1 MPLGFRLGFSWVPFG
16 FFLIRLGLL
25 LASRGFFLGPLE
37 PLFTFFSSSWTR
49 LGFLDFDFAWD
60 PHGLPSL
67 FLASLSVLL
76 DSFWIHL
83 GFFFWFF
90 FNSIGFFWI
99 PFRVPLDYF
108 EFLLGFFLGSSWFLL
123 YSYLGSSSISLES
136 FLVLDSFWKDS
147 FRPPL

>member
-1 MPLGFRLGFSWVPFG
+1 MPLGFLLGFSWVPFG

-37 PLFTFFSSSWTR
+37 PLCTFFSSSWTR

-83 GFFFWFF
+83 GFFW
-90 FNSIGFFWI
+90 
-99 PFRVPLDYF
+99 V
-108 EFLLGFFLGSSWFLL
+108 LLQIYWFLL
-123 YSYLGSSSISLES
+123 
-136 FLVLDSFWKDS
+136 DSFS
-147 FRPPL
+147 GPFGLF

>member
-1 MPLGFRLGFSWVPFG
+1 MDFFWVSLGSFYIPFGILLSSSWVPLGFLLGFSWVTFG

-37 PLFTFFSSSWTR
+37 PFFTFFSSSWTR

-67 FLASLSVLL
+67 FLASLSVLV

-83 GFFFWFF
+83 GFF
-90 FNSIGFFWI
+90 
-99 PFRVPLDYF
+99 
-108 EFLLGFFLGSSWFLL
+108 
-123 YSYLGSSSISLES
+123 LGSSSILLVSFGFLFGSLWIILNS
-136 FLVLDSFWKDS
+136 F
-147 FRPPL
+147 

>member
-1 MPLGFRLGFSWVPFG
+1 MPLRFLLGFSWVPFG

-37 PLFTFFSSSWTR
+37 PFFTFFSSSWTR

-67 FLASLSVLL
+67 FLASLSVLV

-83 GFFFWFF
+83 GFF
-90 FNSIGFFWI
+90 
-99 PFRVPLDYF
+99 
-108 EFLLGFFLGSSWFLL
+108 
-123 YSYLGSSSISLES
+123 LGSSSILLVSFGFLFGSLWIILNS
-136 FLVLDSFWKDS
+136 F
-147 FRPPL
+147 